1 MPTVFTILMIAALAA
16 VLIVLLMGVVAMIK
30 GGDFNRKYSNK
41 LMRARIALQAFAL
54 VIFATAWLIYGV

>member
-1 MPTVFTILMIAALAA
+1 MPTVFTILM
-16 VLIVLLMGVVAMIK
+16 VLLMGVVAMIK

>member
-54 VIFATAWLIYGV
+54 VIFATAWLIYGA